1 MFIPFFES
9 LRKNGVPV
17 SLREFL
23 AFLDGMHAGLAIYD
37 VEAFY
42 FLARTSMVKDE
53 RNIDKFD
60 RAFAAAFEGLEQISI
75 DQVLEAV
82 A

>member
-42 FLARTSMVKDE
+42 KDKGGYLESHYHFVK
-53 RNIDKFD
+53 
-60 RAFAAAFEGLEQISI
+60 
-75 DQVLEAV
+75 
-82 A
+82 